1 MKYKT
6 LSIAFETK
14 KKKTTKG
21 VIVIIFFTE
30 DLIFLVWYLHCVH
43 VLTLNS
49 TVS

>member
-14 KKKTTKG
+14 KKTKG

-30 DLIFLVWYLHCVH
+30 DLIFLV
-43 VLTLNS
+43 
-49 TVS
+49 

>member
-6 LSIAFETK
+6 LSIAFEIE
-14 KKKTTKG
+14 KKTAKG